1 MPGGSRAQENTL
13 QRSMELRNS
22 LPPSQS
28 PPEAGDDRGRTNDVR
43 RDAEGGSTG
52 LLNRADPNRREPNEL
67 SSGGSARHGAA
78 GKTMAECEAAWDA
91 KTHMSKDT
99 WRDTCRRTLTEPH
112 L

>member
-1 MPGGSRAQENTL
+1 
-13 QRSMELRNS
+13 MELRNS

-28 PPEAGDDRGRTNDVR
+28 PPEAGDDRGRTGDVR
-43 RDAEGGSTG
+43 RDAEAGSTG